1 MLGSMTPIMQ
11 RATELATKNTPGEVA
26 RSAGI
31 LLENLFLGF
40 FAAVAW
46 VLGRTWFYGSQLI
59 YAAGLAFADGYK
71 RGTKAQPKQPP
82 AAVSA
87 PLTAGPAQLLE
98 DDRIADH
105 MTPFGIPFG
114 PNVQASH
121 D

>member
-1 MLGSMTPIMQ
+1 MIAPMSEIME
-11 RATELATKNTPGEVA
+11 RAGELASKNTPGVA
-26 RSAGI
+26 FSSFGI

-40 FAAVAW
+40 FASVAW